1 MKNRG
6 RKEVALVASGIML
19 GAAFAAPAATA
30 ALTAQQSSQ
39 KIFVDGQQVQIE
51 AYSIGGV
58 NYCKLRDIGKAAG
71 FNVSYDPLTNTVQIN
86 TTEPYVDETTA
97 LTPNSRI
104 AVLPTDGSQYVPQV
118 GDRILCA
125 DGTEYEIKDVSRWD
139 NNVFQEKPLGPL
151 PTPTCDWSKFPMLE
165 LPEPVVKHYS
175 DKYGDDLFVRN
186 VFEVRRMVYMIYNAL
201 GGEPSAWRNG
211 KPLAKIYTEI
221 PLEYEAYTGAFW
233 PWRESEITDA
243 VHAVPNVRYY
253 VDAYDYYHN
262 GIYQYTRYLLLT
274 L

>member
-1 MKNRG
+1 MKNKG
-6 RKEVALVASGIML
+6 RKEVALVASGVML
-19 GAAFAAPAATA
+19 GVAIVGPAASA

-51 AYSIGGV
+51 AYSIGGS
-58 NYCKLRDIGKAAG
+58 NYVRLRDVGKAIG
-71 FNVSYDPLTNTVQIN
+71 FNVSYDLVTNTVQVK
-86 TTEPYVDETTA
+86 TGEPYADETAT
-97 LTPNSRI
+97 LTSNSRI
-104 AVLPTDGSQYVPQV
+104 VTLPTDGSQYVPQV

-139 NNVFQEKPLGPL
+139 SNVFQEKPLGPL
-151 PTPTCDWSKFPMLE
+151 PTPTCDWSKFPTLE
-165 LPEPVVKHYS
+165 LPEPVVKHYN

-186 VFEVRRMVYMIYNAL
+186 VFEVRRMIYTIYNAL
-201 GGEPSAWRNG
+201 GEEPDAWRAG

-221 PLEYEAYTGAFW
+221 PVEYDAYTGRFW

-262 GIYQYTRYLLLT
+262 GIYQHTRYLLLM